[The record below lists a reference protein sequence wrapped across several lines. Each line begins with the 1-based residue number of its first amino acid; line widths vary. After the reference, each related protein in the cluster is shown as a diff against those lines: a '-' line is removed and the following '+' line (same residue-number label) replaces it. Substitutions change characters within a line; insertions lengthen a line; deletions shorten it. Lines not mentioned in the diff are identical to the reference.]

1 MMNFLSLEG
10 ERSFSFTLK
19 GNNKLR
25 ALEEELR
32 GSELFSPLIYDEMRT
47 EIRAIPFGDYLKRYI
62 YVNSSLSGHFREVP
76 VKEYRQ
82 ILMDTFREN
91 GVPATIEK
99 SETRLAT
106 VTGRWL
112 EQYKVGRE
120 TVLLL
125 GFGLGMMEEEV
136 DSFLT
141 DALHDHAMHP
151 DDPLEGICRYCY
163 AHRYGWEKMQQLLA
177 EYRKGPDNLEERIRG
192 SQPEKRL
199 QSQRVMREDLELL
212 EGLFQA
218 EKEPA
223 AVRKTREWF
232 RKLYDAVCEK
242 MVLESSGSLQ
252 RPVSQADVERVFC
265 PPVPK
270 DRYGNL
276 RMALQTG
283 VKRELSDKRF
293 TRLHQHLLLSGK
305 KEPER
310 YDLLTLGFYLQ
321 TGAEMI
327 QDTAQR
333 TEQFRNYMNPIL
345 EECSYGPVYEADP
358 YECCL
363 LIALSSPDPMETYNN
378 VMEMALD
385 GQENNP

>member
-151 DDPLEGICRYCY
+151 DDPLEGICRHCY
-163 AHRYGWEKMQQLLA
+163 ARRYSFSRMQLL
-177 EYRKGPDNLEERIRG
+177 RSLLEEDPETWKTRLEKGTPG
-192 SQPEKRL
+192 SGFHAERMIHDDLALLRRLAAAGQPTP
-199 QSQRVMREDLELL
+199 MI
-212 EGLFQA
+212 
-218 EKEPA
+218 
-223 AVRKTREWF
+223 RKTREVF
-232 RKLYDAVCEK
+232 TVLYDQVCAKIAKEMNKERSAVTC
-242 MVLESSGSLQ
+242 S
-252 RPVSQADVERVFC
+252 DVERHFC
-265 PPVPK
+265 PI
-270 DRYGNL
+270 
-276 RMALQTG
+276 
-283 VKRELSDKRF
+283 
-293 TRLHQHLLLSGK
+293 TRLDAHGNMVMKLH
-305 KEPER
+305 R
-310 YDLLTLGFYLQ
+310 DL
-321 TGAEMI
+321 
-327 QDTAQR
+327 R
-333 TEQFRNYMNPIL
+333 PIL
-345 EECSYGPVYEADP
+345 EGKRMSRHRAYLLLNRQLEPARHDILNLLFFLRAEEDAWAEPRQRLTQFVDRADRLLGECGFSPVYTADP
-358 YECCL
+358 YECL
-363 LIALSSPDPMETYNN
+363 LMLSLLSEDPMGFYLDVLEQ
-378 VMEMALD
+378 ALD
-385 GQENNP
+385 RGEKA